1 MERRWVVT
9 SCFASDQSLV
19 LSGVSE
25 GDRKVS
31 VYFTQSTRQSAY
43 ILHVGEELVN
53 YRVWFVVAYR
63 LFFFRLSVTLSQ
75 SMLVQQKHL
84 RGTAFLSDPILA
96 SLGYLSG
103 LCSQSAARSPIHTK
117 NTVAAAR
124 GRRARG

>member
-19 LSGVSE
+19 L
-25 GDRKVS
+25 GDRMVS

-43 ILHVGEELVN
+43 ILQVGEELVN

-75 SMLVQQKHL
+75 SMLVQQKHF

-96 SLGYLSG
+96 SPGYVPQWSM
-103 LCSQSAARSPIHTK
+103 
-117 NTVAAAR
+117 
-124 GRRARG
+124 